1 MVKGSVV
8 SNTPPG
14 AAPPD
19 PHTLTDVYG
28 KEAAAQI
35 RGFAKFRKQWTKTS
49 VSFLIGTVTVCGGVI
64 GDLYLSQEKLAT
76 RVVVLETEVVPD
88 LKLKEKMAEHE
99 ARLDNLERN
108 YDFARE
114 HAGDAPVAR
123 KRH

>member
-1 MVKGSVV
+1 MSD
-8 SNTPPG
+8 
-14 AAPPD
+14 D

-49 VSFLIGTVTVCGGVI
+49 LSVLAGTLTVCAGII
-64 GDLYLSQEKLAT
+64 GDLYLSQEKLAV

-88 LKLKEKMAEHE
+88 LKLKEKIAEHDAMLAQHG

-114 HAGDAPVAR
+114 HAGDAPVPNPKRR
-123 KRH
+123 K